1 MSHQI
6 GKIVKRIKKENS
18 LFEEY
23 EDIEEDEPEW
33 KTQEVSAVLIAKD
46 NEGFYCS
53 AGGQFAGSL

>member
-33 KTQEVSAVLIAKD
+33 KLFEGVSAVLFAKD
-46 NEGFYCS
+46 NEGF
-53 AGGQFAGSL
+53 